1 MFLQEFFLCLDVIGR
16 TLVHLSKFT
25 VINLSTDDGVSFRLD
40 NAVADTVHNVVSTF
54 LGCFQSLE
62 SRPFPLDGVL

>member
-1 MFLQEFFLCLDVIGR
+1 MFLQKFLLFLDVIGR
-16 TLVHLSKFT
+16 ALVHLGKFT
-25 VINLSTDDGVSFRLD
+25 VINLSMDDGILFHFD
-40 NAVADTVHNVVSTF
+40 NGIADAVHYVVGTF